1 MRHLQE
7 HGAGPAVADA
17 APATTVHGRRLAL
30 AGAVAI
36 AAIAL
41 DQLTKTWAVNALDDR
56 DIDLFWTLRLHLVHN
71 TGSSFSLAPGR
82 GGLVALV
89 AIPVVLVMLW
99 MGRTV
104 DTKAGAI
111 ALGLVLGGA
120 LGNIVDR
127 LLRAGDGFLGGA
139 VVDFI
144 DLQWWPVFNAADIAI
159 SCGGVLL
166 LLVSIRTAGPS

>member
-1 MRHLQE
+1 VRHLQE
-7 HGAGPAVADA
+7 HGAGPAVAETEPVA
-17 APATTVHGRRLAL
+17 TVHGRRLAL
-30 AGAVAI
+30 AGAVAV

-41 DQLTKTWAVNALDDR
+41 DQVTKTWAVNALDDR
-56 DIDLFWTLRLHLVHN
+56 DIDLFWTLRFHLVHN

-89 AIPVVLVMLW
+89 AIPVVLVMMW

-104 DTKAGAI
+104 DTKAGAV

-120 LGNIVDR
+120 LGNIIDR
-127 LLRAGDGFLGGA
+127 LVRTGHGFLGGG

-144 DLQWWPVFNAADIAI
+144 DPQWWPVFNVADIAI

-166 LLVSIRTAGPS
+166 LLVSIRAPDGP